1 MLDVS
6 LVVPSFIAGL
16 LTFLAPCTLP
26 LVPGYLGFISGVS
39 VQDLQKGKEIKG
51 ARKKI
56 FMNGVMY
63 VVGFSVVFV
72 LLGTVFGLG
81 GIALAKYRLWLAR
94 IGGIAVI
101 FFGLYMMGVLKLN
114 MFSFLNTEKRL
125 RGVLTPGKPLSALIF
140 GMTFAFGWSPCVG
153 PVLGTVLVLAS
164 TSTSIVQGA
173 FLLSIFSL
181 GLAIPFLAIA
191 LGIGHAAEY
200 IKRISKYLG
209 IISFIGGLFLV
220 FLGVLLVTDNLV
232 VWNSFFYNA
241 FRFINYDAL
250 LEYL

>member
-1 MLDVS
+1 MLDFS

-39 VQDLQKGKEIKG
+39 VQDLQKGKEIVG

-56 FMNGVMY
+56 FMNGVLY
-63 VVGFSVVFV
+63 VIGFSVVFV

-94 IGGIAVI
+94 LGGIAVI
-101 FFGLYMMGVLKLN
+101 FFGLYMMGVLKFK

-125 RGVLTPGKPLSALIF
+125 RGVLTPGKPLSALVF

-164 TSTSIVQGA
+164 TSTSVLQGA

-191 LGIGHAAEY
+191 LGIGHAAQY
-200 IKRISKYLG
+200 IRRISKYLG

-220 FLGVLLVTDNLV
+220 FLGILLVTDNLV

-241 FRFINYDAL
+241 FKFVNYEAL

>member
-1 MLDVS
+1 MDLS
-6 LVVPSFIAGL
+6 LVIPAFIAGL

-39 VQDLQKGKEIKG
+39 VQDLQKGKEIEG

-56 FMNGVMY
+56 FMNGLLY
-63 VVGFSVVFV
+63 VIGFSAVFV

-94 IGGIAVI
+94 VGGIAVI

-114 MFSFLNTEKRL
+114 MFRFLNSEKRL
-125 RGVLTPGKPLSALIF
+125 HSALTPGKPLSALVF

-164 TSTSIVQGA
+164 TSASVLQGT

-191 LGIGHAAEY
+191 LGVGHAARY
-200 IKRISKYLG
+200 IKKISKYLG
-209 IISFIGGLFLV
+209 IISFVGGLFLV
-220 FLGVLLVTDNLV
+220 FLGVLLVTDNIV
-232 VWNSFFYNA
+232 IWNSFFYNA
-241 FRFINYDAL
+241 FQIINYDAL
-250 LEYL
+250 LNYL